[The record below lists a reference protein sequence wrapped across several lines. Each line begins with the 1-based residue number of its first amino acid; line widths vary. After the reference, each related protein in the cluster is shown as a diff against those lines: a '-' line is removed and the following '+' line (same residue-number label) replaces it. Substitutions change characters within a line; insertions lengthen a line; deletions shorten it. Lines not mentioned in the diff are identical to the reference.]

1 MLKRLTTGAALV
13 ALCFVLV
20 AGADAAPSIDKD
32 KKQLEQRALA
42 ALTAAEANARTAA
55 RWETFSSNL
64 VAALQ
69 SDMDGL
75 RSAAMQMIIR
85 YGDQVDVDEAVFDV
99 VRIYRDHD
107 NDHMRRMAVVALGAM
122 NHPWGLDF
130 LQRSQRFEKSPT
142 VQHTLNAV
150 VAQHRG
156 GGKVRF

>member
-1 MLKRLTTGAALV
+1 MLKRITTGAALF
-13 ALCFVLV
+13 ALCFMLV

-32 KKQLEQRALA
+32 KKQLEKKALA
-42 ALTAAEANARTAA
+42 ALTAAEAEARTAA

-69 SDMDGL
+69 SDMDGVKV
-75 RSAAMQMIIR
+75 AAMQMVIR
-85 YGDQVDVDEAVFDV
+85 HGAQVNVDAAVFDV
-99 VRIYRDHD
+99 VRIYRNHD
-107 NDHMRRMAVVALGAM
+107 NDNMRRMAVVTLGAM
-122 NHPWGLDF
+122 DHPWGLDF

-156 GGKVRF
+156 GKVRF